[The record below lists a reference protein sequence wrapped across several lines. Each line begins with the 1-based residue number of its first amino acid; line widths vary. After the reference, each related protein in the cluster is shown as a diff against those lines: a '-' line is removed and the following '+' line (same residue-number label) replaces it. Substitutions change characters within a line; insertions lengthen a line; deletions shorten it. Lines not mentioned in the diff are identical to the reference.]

1 MAQGGKEKE
10 DEKERL
16 SIKFIEHLSQRHK
29 DEEDEEDEEDEDF
42 MNLRPSH
49 HWNFI
54 KAVNVSEKLQYYLS
68 TKLSY

>member
-1 MAQGGKEKE
+1 MAQGGEEKE

-29 DEEDEEDEEDEDF
+29 DEEDERDEDC

>member
-1 MAQGGKEKE
+1 MAQGGEEKE

-29 DEEDEEDEEDEDF
+29 DEEDEGDEDC
-42 MNLRPSH
+42 MNLNPSH

>member
-1 MAQGGKEKE
+1 MAQGGEEKE

-29 DEEDEEDEEDEDF
+29 DEEDEGDEDC
-42 MNLRPSH
+42 MNLSPSH